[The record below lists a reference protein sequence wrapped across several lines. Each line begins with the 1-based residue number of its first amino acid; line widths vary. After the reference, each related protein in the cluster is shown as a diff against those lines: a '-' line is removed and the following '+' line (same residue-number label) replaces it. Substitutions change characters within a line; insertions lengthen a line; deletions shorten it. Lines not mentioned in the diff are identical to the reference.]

1 MNNFLNSLSHDDVVV
16 IYTDGACEG
25 NPGAGGWGVIFIR
38 QKNENDFE
46 ISGFEKYTT
55 NNRMELT
62 AVIEGLKLLPS
73 NVFVKIYTDS
83 KYVMDGIES
92 WIKKWKENGWMNY
105 KKQPVKNKDLWELLD
120 MQVNKFTKKVEWNWV
135 KGHSTNAFN
144 NRVDAIA
151 KRAIISYK
159 MQ

>member
-1 MNNFLNSLSHDDVVV
+1 MDKFLSSLSDNDIITV
-16 IYTDGACEG
+16 YTDGACEG
-25 NPGAGGWGVIFIR
+25 NPGAGGWGAIFIN
-38 QKNENDFE
+38 QKNEYE

-55 NNRMELT
+55 NNRMELK
-62 AVIEGLKLLPS
+62 AVIEGLKLLPN
-73 NVFVKIYTDS
+73 NVCVKIYTDS

-120 MQVNKFTKKVEWNWV
+120 HEVSKFNKKVEWNWV
-135 KGHSTNAFN
+135 KGHSTNVFN

-151 KRAIISYK
+151 KKAIISYK